1 MPAPN
6 GAVAHLA
13 FVETPEKLGM
23 AWRKLKG
30 CSPMLNIT
38 MNDFSS
44 WPKLKLKQIGLDIS
58 LDGIEYIN
66 EMDEK

>member
-1 MPAPN
+1 
-6 GAVAHLA
+6 
-13 FVETPEKLGM
+13 
-23 AWRKLKG
+23 
-30 CSPMLNIT
+30 MLNIT